1 MKGIQM
7 SEGENLID
15 SNLEEISVTEADDVS
30 IQELAAPSLKAALEA
45 VLMVIDEPV
54 KLEVLAQITNTPVDD
69 VEKELAQ
76 IAFTLEQAESGFLLK
91 KVAGGWRF
99 YTNEACWPVVEK
111 FVKEGQPAKLT
122 QASLET
128 LAVVA
133 YKQPVSKGR
142 ISAIRGVSVDSVM
155 RTLTNR
161 GLIEE
166 AGIEHESQSILY
178 KTTSYFLERLG
189 INDLSE
195 LPPVADYLPDMSA
208 LDDLIEESNH

>member
-1 MKGIQM
+1 M
-7 SEGENLID
+7 SEIMDNIETDLT
-15 SNLEEISVTEADDVS
+15 EVSVTETDELIVDDLS
-30 IQELAAPSLKAALEA
+30 APSLKAALEA

-54 KLEVLAQITNTPVDD
+54 KLEVLAQITNTPVDE

-76 IAFTLEQAESGFLLK
+76 IAFTLEQSESGFLLK
-91 KVAGGWRF
+91 QVAGGWRF

-178 KTTSYFLERLG
+178 RTTNYFLERLG

-208 LDDLIEESNH
+208 LDELIEESNN

>member
-1 MKGIQM
+1 M
-7 SEGENLID
+7 SELDSKNL
-15 SNLEEISVTEADDVS
+15 SELEEISVTEVEDLIID
-30 IQELAAPSLKAALEA
+30 ELNAPSLKSALEA
-45 VLMVIDEPV
+45 ILMVIDEPV
-54 KLEVLAQITNTPVDD
+54 KIEILAQITNTPIDD
-69 VEKELAQ
+69 VEKELLAISYQ
-76 IAFTLEQAESGFLLK
+76 LTESQSGYLLK
-91 KVAGGWRF
+91 QVAGGWRY

-142 ISAIRGVSVDSVM
+142 ISAIRGVNVDSVI
-155 RTLTNR
+155 RTLVNR

-189 INDLSE
+189 INDLSQ

-208 LDDLIEESNH
+208 LDDLIEDSNR

>member
-1 MKGIQM
+1 M
-7 SEGENLID
+7 SDIETGEMIENEVIEV
-15 SNLEEISVTEADDVS
+15 SMTENEPEPSQDPS
-30 IQELAAPSLKAALEA
+30 APSLRSALEA
-45 VLMVIDEPV
+45 ILMVIDEPASI
-54 KLEVLAQITNTPVDD
+54 EILAQIVNTPIAE
-69 VEKELAQ
+69 VEIELANL
-76 IAFTLEQAESGFLLK
+76 AFELEEKQSGFLLK
-91 KVAGGWRF
+91 QVAGGWRF
-99 YTNEACWPVVEK
+99 YTNEECWPIVEK

-142 ISAIRGVSVDSVM
+142 ISVIRGVNVDSVI
-155 RTLTNR
+155 RTLLNR

-178 KTTSYFLERLG
+178 KTTNYFLERLG
-189 INDLSE
+189 INELSQ

-208 LDDLIEESNH
+208 LDSLIEDSDR

>member
-1 MKGIQM
+1 M
-7 SEGENLID
+7 SELDSKNL
-15 SNLEEISVTEADDVS
+15 SELEEISVTEVEDLIND
-30 IQELAAPSLKAALEA
+30 ELNAPSLKAALEA
-45 VLMVIDEPV
+45 ILMVIDEPV
-54 KLEVLAQITNTPVDD
+54 KIEILAQITNTPIDD
-69 VEKELAQ
+69 VEKELLAISYQ
-76 IAFTLEQAESGFLLK
+76 LTESQSGYLLK
-91 KVAGGWRF
+91 QVAGGWRY

-142 ISAIRGVSVDSVM
+142 ISAIRGVNVDSVI
-155 RTLTNR
+155 RTLVNR

-189 INDLSE
+189 INDLSQ

-208 LDDLIEESNH
+208 LDDLIEDSNR

>member
-1 MKGIQM
+1 M
-7 SEGENLID
+7 SELDSKNL
-15 SNLEEISVTEADDVS
+15 SELEEISVTEVEDLIND
-30 IQELAAPSLKAALEA
+30 ELNAPSLKAALEA
-45 VLMVIDEPV
+45 ILMVIDEPV
-54 KLEVLAQITNTPVDD
+54 KIEILAQITNTPIDD
-69 VEKELAQ
+69 VEKELLAISYQ
-76 IAFTLEQAESGFLLK
+76 LAEGQSGYLLK
-91 KVAGGWRF
+91 QVAGGWRY

-142 ISAIRGVSVDSVM
+142 ISAIRGVNVDSVI
-155 RTLTNR
+155 RTLVNR

-189 INDLSE
+189 INDLSQ

-208 LDDLIEESNH
+208 LDDLIEDSNR

>member
-1 MKGIQM
+1 MN
-7 SEGENLID
+7 EVENGID
-15 SNLEEISVTEADDVS
+15 SNLEEVSVTDADDLNLE
-30 IQELAAPSLKAALEA
+30 ELAAPSLKAALEA

-76 IAFTLEQAESGFLLK
+76 IAFTLEQEQSGFLLK
-91 KVAGGWRF
+91 QVAGGWRF
-99 YTNEACWPVVEK
+99 YTNEACWPIVEK

-166 AGIEHESQSILY
+166 AG
-178 KTTSYFLERLG
+178 
-189 INDLSE
+189 
-195 LPPVADYLPDMSA
+195 MSMNLKA
-208 LDDLIEESNH
+208 FYIKLQVIFWSD

>member
-1 MKGIQM
+1 M
-7 SEGENLID
+7 SETTSEYKSD
-15 SNLEEISVTEADDVS
+15 LEEISVTESEDLSQD
-30 IQELAAPSLKAALEA
+30 QLTAPSLRAALEA
-45 VLMVIDEPV
+45 ILMVIDEPV
-54 KLEVLAQITNTPVDD
+54 KIEILAQITNTPIDD
-69 VEKELAQ
+69 VDKELQA
-76 IAFTLEQAESGFLLK
+76 IAFDLEENQNGYLLK
-91 KVAGGWRF
+91 QVAGGWRF

-142 ISAIRGVSVDSVM
+142 ISAIRGVNVDSVI
-155 RTLTNR
+155 RTLVNR

-178 KTTSYFLERLG
+178 RTTNYFLERLG
-189 INDLSE
+189 INDLTQ

-208 LDDLIEESNH
+208 LDDLIEDSNR

>member
-1 MKGIQM
+1 M
-7 SEGENLID
+7 SDFETRQISESDLV
-15 SNLEEISVTEADDVS
+15 EVSVTENES
-30 IQELAAPSLKAALEA
+30 ELSHEISAPSLRAALEA
-45 VLMVIDEPV
+45 ILMVIDEPV
-54 KLEVLAQITNTPVDD
+54 GVEVLAQIVNTPVAE
-69 VEKELAQ
+69 VEIELANM
-76 IAFTLEQAESGFLLK
+76 AFELEERQSGYLLK
-91 KVAGGWRF
+91 QVAGGWRF
-99 YTNEACWPVVEK
+99 YTNEECWPVVEK

-142 ISAIRGVSVDSVM
+142 ISAIRGVNVDSVI
-155 RTLTNR
+155 RTLLNR

-178 KTTSYFLERLG
+178 KTTNYFLERLG
-189 INDLSE
+189 INELSH

-208 LDDLIEESNH
+208 LDSLIEESDR

>member
-1 MKGIQM
+1 M
-7 SEGENLID
+7 SEITSD
-15 SNLEEISVTEADDVS
+15 YTPDLEEISVTESEDL
-30 IQELAAPSLKAALEA
+30 IQEELNAPSLKAALEA
-45 VLMVIDEPV
+45 ILMVIDEPV
-54 KLEVLAQITNTPVDD
+54 KIEILAQITNTPIDD
-69 VEKELAQ
+69 VDKELQA
-76 IAFTLEQAESGFLLK
+76 IAFDLEEKQSGYLLK
-91 KVAGGWRF
+91 QVAGGWRF

-142 ISAIRGVSVDSVM
+142 ISAIRGVNVDSVI
-155 RTLTNR
+155 RTLVNR

-178 KTTSYFLERLG
+178 KTTNYFLERLG
-189 INDLSE
+189 INDLTQ
-195 LPPVADYLPDMSA
+195 LPAVADYLPDMSA
-208 LDDLIEESNH
+208 LDDLIEDSNR

>member
-1 MKGIQM
+1 M
-7 SEGENLID
+7 SEFESRQIAESDLV
-15 SNLEEISVTEADDVS
+15 EVSVTESEPEASQDFS
-30 IQELAAPSLKAALEA
+30 APSLRAALEA
-45 VLMVIDEPV
+45 ILMVIDEPV
-54 KLEVLAQITNTPVDD
+54 SIEVLAQIVNTPVAE
-69 VEKELAQ
+69 VEIELANM
-76 IAFTLEQAESGFLLK
+76 AFELEERQSGYLLK
-91 KVAGGWRF
+91 QVAGGWRF
-99 YTNEACWPVVEK
+99 YTNEECWPVVEK

-142 ISAIRGVSVDSVM
+142 ISAIRGVNVDSVI
-155 RTLTNR
+155 RTLLNR

-178 KTTSYFLERLG
+178 KTTNYFLERLG
-189 INDLSE
+189 INELSQ

-208 LDDLIEESNH
+208 LDSLIEESDR

>member
-1 MKGIQM
+1 
-7 SEGENLID
+7 
-15 SNLEEISVTEADDVS
+15 
-30 IQELAAPSLKAALEA
+30 LKAALEA